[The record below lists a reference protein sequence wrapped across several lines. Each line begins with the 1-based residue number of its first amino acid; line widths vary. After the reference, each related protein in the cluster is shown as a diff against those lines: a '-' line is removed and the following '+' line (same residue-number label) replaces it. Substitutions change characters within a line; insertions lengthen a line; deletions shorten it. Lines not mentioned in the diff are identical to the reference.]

1 MRVCKGRSQEHHKGR
16 GMYAFFIGGWGREG
30 GGLPGS
36 MFTKFG
42 RRVDQPLWPLDY
54 KRISLIS
61 LVGRVTRFNIK
72 ELSAFLISIPP

>member
-16 GMYAFFIGGWGREG
+16 GMYAFFIGGGRG
-30 GGLPGS
+30 GGLPAS

-61 LVGRVTRFNIK
+61 LVGRVTRFNI
-72 ELSAFLISIPP
+72 